1 MTEHRLNPALRHA
14 VETSSRRASLATL
27 VGTVFAVTTP
37 GWPRVEAKKKDKT
50 ARKRKRKNNRKTNDD
65 ADGQCQ
71 DQLSPCRDFVDDF
84 CALFN
89 PRGRP
94 ETTASHR
101 PSCAASPSRNATERD
116 SSNACSNASR
126 ASDD

>member
-89 PRGRP
+89 PPG
-94 ETTASHR
+94 
-101 PSCAASPSRNATERD
+101 PSRDNCIAQAVVCCEPIAECDGEGFFECLLERIQ
-116 SSNACSNASR
+116 SI
-126 ASDD
+126 